1 MARWTTKLDV
11 PFALFLALHAMRPR
25 LTQYTHHGFSKTIA
39 SLFHAHTSARP
50 SFSHL
55 CKANDA
61 LDYGRVSY
69 AQHALLRRVPF
80 AYLTGAS
87 SELRLHMETPSTFW
101 SQMAQTT
108 GLLVLFSYIE
118 WNANAT
124 VVVRRLASPPS
135 QEAPPSTAAP
145 IACLDV
151 GAPRACPT
159 RVQHAVR
166 PRILCCDVPAA
177 FQSHSGESGILRG
190 TAFASRHETRR
201 RQEGEA
207 SKETGVKARKEAG
220 AGSMRSGKRK
230 KSAERI
236 EGGSARASKQDE
248 RVEQVRGAGRGG
260 ALCLA
265 H

>member
-1 MARWTTKLDV
+1 MHLLDV
-11 PFALFLALHAMRPR
+11 TFALFLALHAMRPR

-69 AQHALLRRVPF
+69 AQHALLRPVPF
-80 AYLTGAS
+80 TYLTGAS

-101 SQMAQTT
+101 SRTT
-108 GLLVLFSYIE
+108 GLLFSDFD

-124 VVVRRLASPPS
+124 VVSALRHPRRL
-135 QEAPPSTAAP
+135 P
-145 IACLDV
+145 I
-151 GAPRACPT
+151 PFW
-159 RVQHAVR
+159 RVV
-166 PRILCCDVPAA
+166 
-177 FQSHSGESGILRG
+177 S
-190 TAFASRHETRR
+190 FAGMRSLPETKRDDGRR
-201 RQEGEA
+201 GEA

-220 AGSMRSGKRK
+220 AGSMRSWRRK
-230 KSAERI
+230 KSAERR
-236 EGGSARASKQDE
+236 EGGSARAGKQDK

-265 H
+265 HQSVGVEYARRSI